1 MRICSWDVGIYN
13 LSYCILEQ
21 DDTTKEIKI
30 LKWDIVNLVDN
41 ESQKKNRPLLFQN
54 IPLKLNQIPELLEVD
69 YVYIENQPVL
79 KNPQMKSIQ
88 IILYSYFLFYGITDG
103 ILIQT
108 VGEDGSVVEQHH
120 KVKSVDFCSA
130 SNKLKVY
137 DGPMIALE
145 DLKGLSTRKKPMKEK
160 KPTKPK
166 KGKNGKSTQ
175 QEEENATEDAAVDY
189 MGLLDSLD
197 SEDEEYEEKFAEI
210 MAAKAAAQEAAAAAA
225 QGEEGEAPKT
235 VIDATTQKGGS
246 SLAYADKKKLAI
258 AHATYF
264 LKDQDASYLEFFQ
277 SHKKRDDLA
286 DSFLQGVYVFKKVL
300 NVPVKEKQTRTRKK
314 KE

>member
-21 DDTTKEIKI
+21 NDETKEIKI

-69 YVYIENQPVL
+69 YVFIENQPVL

-108 VGEDGSVVEQHH
+108 TLEDGSVEERHH
-120 KVKSVDFCSA
+120 KVKGVDFCSA

-137 DGPMIALE
+137 DGPQIALE
-145 DLKGLSTRKKPMKEK
+145 DLKKKPAAAAPSKSK
-160 KPTKPK
+160 KA
-166 KGKNGKSTQ
+166 KGKGAK
-175 QEEENATEDAAVDY
+175 EAAPESDSAIDF
-189 MGLLDSLD
+189 MNQMDSLD
-197 SEDEEYEEKFAEI
+197 SDDEEYEEKLAAI
-210 MAAKAAAQEAAAAAA
+210 MAAKAEAAAAAA
-225 QGEEGEAPKT
+225 TVGEQEGRT

-246 SLAYADKKKLAI
+246 SLAYGDKKKLAI

-264 LKDQDASYLEFFQ
+264 LKDQDPEYLEFFQ

-286 DSFLQGVYVFKKVL
+286 DSFLQGVYVLKKVL
-300 NVPVKEKQTRTRKK
+300 NVAPKETKSRPRKK